1 MLLGDAGGAGAAVG
15 AGFVGS
21 AVLVRFAGSAAP
33 VSFVEPATPADSV
46 DSIGSAAPVNFV
58 EPAIPVDFG
67 GSAVPVGSPWYSFP
81 FVCRVFL
88 LLNFIVHKMEA
99 LGKRICCG
107 AGTCRQKNTASVCP
121 ETLTV

>member
-1 MLLGDAGGAGAAVG
+1 MLLGGAGAARA

-21 AVLVRFAGSAAP
+21 VGVAGFAVPVGFVDFAVLVRFAGSAAP
-33 VSFVEPATPADSV
+33 VS
-46 DSIGSAAPVNFV
+46 FV

-107 AGTCRQKNTASVCP
+107 AGTCQQKNTASVCP